1 MRKLKML
8 KLFILGSL
16 FTQAQLFA
24 GVNYKNGNFY
34 VSYTDIVVPGGGKD
48 LEITR
53 TYNSHSTHAGWF
65 GMGWGS
71 EFETRLE
78 VGADGAVVIHE
89 NGSGARTRFT
99 PKDSVN
105 VEAAADLIISKIQ
118 KEKSFSD
125 ADLKK
130 LRSNLV
136 KDAHLR
142 QSYSERYEV
151 KVNLANGTKLFSNV
165 RGFQTVEKISSGYK
179 RVKADGTEHHFDKK
193 GNMTLVKDKYG
204 YKVTLTYK
212 NGSLLSIKDSQ
223 AKQLFFDW
231 YDTSPSFVKSIK
243 STGDKKALYKY
254 DKKGYGLVEAT
265 DVSGNNYKYSYDPN
279 YNLEKISYSDGTS
292 TEIKYTVKKKFT
304 EEVKDRDN
312 RVTI

>member
-1 MRKLKML
+1 MKKWKLT
-8 KLFILGSL
+8 KLMSLGFLIASGN
-16 FTQAQLFA
+16 LFA

-105 VEAAADLIISKIQ
+105 VESAADLIIAKL
-118 KEKSFSD
+118 KEEKSFSD
-125 ADLKK
+125 TDVKN
-130 LRSNLV
+130 LRKNLV

-142 QSYSERYEV
+142 QSYSERYNV
-151 KVNLANGTKLFSNV
+151 KVNLA
-165 RGFQTVEKISSGYK
+165 RGNKTVLK
-179 RVKADGTEHHFDKK
+179 H
-193 GNMTLVKDKYG
+193 
-204 YKVTLTYK
+204 
-212 NGSLLSIKDSQ
+212 Q
-223 AKQLFFDW
+223 
-231 YDTSPSFVKSIK
+231 
-243 STGDKKALYKY
+243 
-254 DKKGYGLVEAT
+254 
-265 DVSGNNYKYSYDPN
+265 
-279 YNLEKISYSDGTS
+279 
-292 TEIKYTVKKKFT
+292 
-304 EEVKDRDN
+304 RDFKP
-312 RVTI
+312 